1 MIFSKK
7 IIGNSRTGKAQY
19 AEVQNS
25 REMSARQEQMFARNG
40 FMALNDGLIPRD
52 VYQEF
57 DRVAVEEMNSDNG
70 DTFLNDLM
78 PLSKAVSIGTLVNKF
93 RQVSNAGVAQ
103 TSMTGQIGARM
114 DQVEYKYDGTIVPIH
129 DTGFSR
135 NFREVAAHTSA
146 GFDALI
152 DDNREHIITIR
163 DKIADTFMSGH
174 KDKDGN
180 VIVVDGAQWQGMT
193 ADARVAQV
201 NIVLDFTS
209 SANTGDQIKAAFIS
223 ELRDVMWITNKCE
236 RDITYYI
243 SREIMSNL
251 ERKFS
256 TNYDGKKIID
266 ELKGL
271 MGVADIKVTSKL
283 SGNHIMGFPLNGG
296 VRPIVGMAV
305 NTVALPRPLYNSN
318 HEFNVWAA
326 IGWEVRETFSG
337 LSCAINAD

>member
-1 MIFSKK
+1 MLV
-7 IIGNSRTGKAQY
+7 Y
-19 AEVQNS
+19 S
-25 REMSARQEQMFARNG
+25 REMSARQEQMFSRNG
-40 FMALNDGLIPRD
+40 QMVLNDGLVPRD
-52 VYQEF
+52 LYQEF
-57 DRVAVEEMNSDNG
+57 DRIAVEEMQSDNG
-70 DTFLNDLM
+70 DTFLNDLL
-78 PLSKAVSIGTLVNKF
+78 PLSHSVSIGTLVRKF

-114 DQVEYKYDGTIVPIH
+114 DQVESSYDGTIVPIH

-135 NFREVAAHTSA
+135 NFREVAAHTAA
-146 GFDALI
+146 GYDAMI
-152 DDNREHIITIR
+152 DDNREHTR
-163 DKIADTFMSGH
+163 TLRGKIADTFINGH

-180 VIVVDGAQWQGMT
+180 TIVVDGTQWQGVV
-193 ADARVAQV
+193 ADSRVAQV

-209 SANTGDQIKAAFIS
+209 TANTGDQIKAAFIS
-223 ELRDVMWITNKCE
+223 ELRDVMYITNKCE
-236 RDITYYI
+236 RDLTYYV

-256 TNYDGKKIID
+256 ANYDGKKIID

-296 VRPIVGMAV
+296 VRPVVGMGV